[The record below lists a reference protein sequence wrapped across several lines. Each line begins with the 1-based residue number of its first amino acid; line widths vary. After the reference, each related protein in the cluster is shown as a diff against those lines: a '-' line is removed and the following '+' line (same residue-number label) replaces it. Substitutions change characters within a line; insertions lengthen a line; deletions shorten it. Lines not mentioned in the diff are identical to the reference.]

1 MTTTACAE
9 DWREIAD
16 KANREAR
23 EWRENF
29 ATLQR
34 ALVGDTGAS
43 GIEVAH
49 ALRKD
54 AERYRW
60 LRHGD
65 NDERVMAFAENGD
78 PYLPRNGNL
87 DKAVDHWIAY
97 DADEINHTVAALAV
111 GAA

>member
-1 MTTTACAE
+1 MTDSCKHGQLLTFKDSKTQEPAGLWACAFC
-9 DWREIAD
+9 R
-16 KANREAR
+16 AR
-23 EWRENF
+23 F
-29 ATLQR
+29 APLDLAT
-34 ALVGDTGAS
+34 
-43 GIEVAH
+43 E
-49 ALRKD
+49 KD

-78 PYLPRNGNL
+78 PYLPRNGDL

-97 DADEINHTVAALAV
+97 DADEINHTVAAPAV